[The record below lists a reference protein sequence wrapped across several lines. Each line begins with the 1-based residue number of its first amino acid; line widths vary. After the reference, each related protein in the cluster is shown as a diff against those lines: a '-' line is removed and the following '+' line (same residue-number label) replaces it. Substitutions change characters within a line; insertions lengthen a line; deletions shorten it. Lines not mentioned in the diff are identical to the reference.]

1 MEIKVTIDD
10 REVRFKK
17 TGGTMR
23 RYKSMFGREWFADLD
38 RIARMQRK
46 AAEVAKAEGYDVDK
60 KKPDTK
66 KKTGKKDAEEELSDQ
81 QVFALSAALTQ
92 FDSDPYYDM
101 LYIMAKEADPD
112 IPDTVDE
119 WLDTFD
125 DFPFLD
131 VWMQISPM
139 LSREMSVDAKN
150 ASAAADNLTEG

>member
-66 KKTGKKDAEEELSDQ
+66 KKTGKKDAEEDLSDQ
-81 QVFALSAALTQ
+81 QVFALSAAIAQ

-112 IPDTVDE
+112 IPDNLDD

-125 DFPFLD
+125 DFAFLD
-131 VWMQISPM
+131 VWAKVSPM

-150 ASAAADNLTEG
+150 G

>member
-46 AAEVAKAEGYDVDK
+46 AVEVAKAEGFEVDK

-66 KKTGKKDAEEELSDQ
+66 KKNGKKDAEEKLTDQ
-81 QVFALSAALTQ
+81 QVYALSAALTQ
-92 FDSDPYYDM
+92 YDSDPFYDM

-112 IPDTVDE
+112 IPDTVED

-125 DFPFLD
+125 DFAFLD
-131 VWMQISPM
+131 VWAKVAPM
-139 LSREMSVDAKN
+139 LSREMSVDPKN
-150 ASAAADNLTEG
+150 GSAAAANPAES

>member
-1 MEIKVTIDD
+1 MEIKVTIDG

-17 TGGTMR
+17 TGGTMK
-23 RYKSMFGREWFADLD
+23 RYKAMCGREWFADLD
-38 RIARMQRK
+38 RIARMQRR
-46 AAEVAKAEGYDVDK
+46 AAEVAKANGYEIDE
-60 KKPDTK
+60 KKPNTK
-66 KKTGKKDAEEELSDQ
+66 KKTAKKDTEEDLTDQ

-112 IPDTVDE
+112 IPDNVDD

-125 DFPFLD
+125 DFAFLD
-131 VWMQISPM
+131 VWAKVSPM

-150 ASAAADNLTEG
+150 G

>member
-1 MEIKVTIDD
+1 MEIKVTIDG

-112 IPDTVDE
+112 IPDNVDD

-125 DFPFLD
+125 DFAFLD
-131 VWMQISPM
+131 VWAKVSPM

-150 ASAAADNLTEG
+150 A

>member
-1 MEIKVTIDD
+1 MEIKVTIDG

-112 IPDTVDE
+112 IPDNVDD

-125 DFPFLD
+125 DFAFLD
-131 VWMQISPM
+131 VWAKVSPM

-150 ASAAADNLTEG
+150 G

>member
-1 MEIKVTIDD
+1 MEITVTIDS
-10 REVRFKK
+10 REIRFKK

-23 RYKSMFGREWFADLD
+23 RYKAMCGREWFADLD

-46 AAEVAKAEGYDVDK
+46 AAEVAKAEGYEVDK

-66 KKTGKKDAEEELSDQ
+66 KKSGKKGEKDAEEELTDQ

-101 LYIMAKEADPD
+101 LYCMAKEADPD
-112 IPDTVDE
+112 IPDSVDE

-125 DFPFLD
+125 DFAFLD
-131 VWMQISPM
+131 VWAKVSPM

-150 ASAAADNLTEG
+150 G

>member
-23 RYKSMFGREWFADLD
+23 RYKSRFGREWFADLD

-46 AAEVAKAEGYDVDK
+46 AAEVAKAEGFEVDR
-60 KKPDTK
+60 KKPDAK
-66 KKTGKKDAEEELSDQ
+66 KKNGKKDAAEKLTDQ
-81 QVFALSAALTQ
+81 QVYALSAALTQ
-92 FDSDPYYDM
+92 YDSEPFYDM

-112 IPDTVDE
+112 IPDTVED

-125 DFPFLD
+125 DFAFLD
-131 VWMQISPM
+131 VWAKVAPM
-139 LSREMSVDAKN
+139 LSREMSVDPKN
-150 ASAAADNLTEG
+150 GSAAAANPAES

>member
-1 MEIKVTIDD
+1 MEIKVTIDG

-17 TGGTMR
+17 TGGTMK
-23 RYKSMFGREWFADLD
+23 RYKAMCGREWFADLD
-38 RIARMQRK
+38 RIARMQRR
-46 AAEVAKAEGYDVDK
+46 AAEVAKAEGYEIDE
-60 KKPDTK
+60 KKPNTK
-66 KKTGKKDAEEELSDQ
+66 KKTAKKDTEEDLTDQ

-112 IPDTVDE
+112 IPDNVDD

-125 DFPFLD
+125 DFAFLD
-131 VWMQISPM
+131 VWAKVSPM

-150 ASAAADNLTEG
+150 A

>member
-81 QVFALSAALTQ
+81 QVFALSAALSQ

-112 IPDTVDE
+112 IPDNVDD

-125 DFPFLD
+125 DFAFLD
-131 VWMQISPM
+131 VWAKVSPM
-139 LSREMSVDAKN
+139 LSREMSVDPKN
-150 ASAAADNLTEG
+150 A

>member
-17 TGGTMR
+17 TGGTMK
-23 RYKSMFGREWFADLD
+23 RYKAMFGREWFADLD

-66 KKTGKKDAEEELSDQ
+66 KKNGKKDAEEELSDQ

-112 IPDTVDE
+112 IPDNVDD

-125 DFPFLD
+125 DFAFLD
-131 VWMQISPM
+131 VWAKVSPM

-150 ASAAADNLTEG
+150 G